1 MPFTRNLIPR
11 KGGTEKRT
19 HPITILE
26 FVYKYL
32 YLLLIPVL
40 RGLFYLLTTSHDVY
54 GWLSGAW
61 MDLLVVAFI
70 LFASYL
76 RWRFQFYCYDG
87 RGLTVRKGL
96 FFRQTLIIPES
107 AISTLAVEEPFFLRL
122 FRAVHL
128 LADTEAGPFQRAD
141 CRLVLPKEDA
151 YRLLKQY
158 GKKTSHNPR
167 LYRPRWT
174 DIAFLSIFVSKT
186 LTGVV
191 FLATFFH
198 KAGDILGEEFR
209 RRLVNG
215 LEGMASLLVFLPQT
229 GAILAL
235 LFLGGWL
242 VGFIRNFVR
251 FIHFTVQ
258 REEGALTI
266 NSGWLTKRTYSCRVD
281 AVNYLDYRQSIL
293 TRLMGLYM
301 VFVQCVGYGKGDVL
315 AVLVPAA
322 DTRSCRRTMRMLLP
336 EMAGRP
342 RQIQPS
348 RGSVIY
354 YALMPF
360 AVCLFLPAAAATV
373 CHFFPGWRQL
383 IVFLGVMLTLPF
395 GWLLILRI
403 IDRCTA
409 GIAVSSRQITLRYSR
424 GYVFHTV
431 VIPRERVNYVRIR
444 SSVFQKWAGNCD
456 VLVYTYGEWGHCH
469 KVKNLRLQ
477 EARELLC
484 LLDGEGSVLGTVK
497 EKGGGH

>member
-1 MPFTRNLIPR
+1 M
-11 KGGTEKRT
+11 EKRT

-76 RWRFQFYCYDG
+76 RWRFQFYRFDG
-87 RGLTVRKGL
+87 QGLTVRKGI
-96 FFRQTLIIPES
+96 LIRWTFTIPES
-107 AISTLAVEEPFFLRL
+107 AISTLAVEEPFFLRP

-141 CRLVLPKEDA
+141 CRLVLLKEDA
-151 YRLLKQY
+151 YELLKEY
-158 GKKTSHNPR
+158 GREHSHNPR

-174 DIAFLSIFVSKT
+174 DIAFLSIIVSNT

-191 FLATFFH
+191 FLATFFN

-209 RRLVNG
+209 RRLFDR

-251 FIHFTVQ
+251 LIYFTVQ
-258 REEGALTI
+258 REEGVLTI
-266 NSGWLTKRTYSCRVD
+266 HSGWLTKRTYSCRVD

-293 TRLMGLYM
+293 TRMMGLYT

-315 AVLVPAA
+315 AVLIPAA

-336 EMAGRP
+336 EMTGRP
-342 RQIQPS
+342 RQIQPPH
-348 RGSVIY
+348 GSVIR
-354 YALMPF
+354 YAMLPF
-360 AVCLFLPAAAATV
+360 AACLFVPAATAVV
-373 CHFFPGWRQL
+373 CRFFPGWRQL

-395 GWLLILRI
+395 VWLLILRI
-403 IDRCTA
+403 MDRCTA
-409 GIAVSSRQITLRYSR
+409 GISVSSRQLTLRYSR
-424 GYVFHTV
+424 GYVLHTV
-431 VIPRERVNYVRIR
+431 VIPRGRVNYVRLR
-444 SSVFQKWAGNCD
+444 SSIFQKWAGNCD

-469 KVKNLRLQ
+469 KIKNLRLQ
-477 EARELLC
+477 DARELLR
-484 LLDGEGSVLGTVK
+484 LLDGEVSVLGTAGTDK
-497 EKGGGH
+497 EKGGRR